1 MVEGFTGL
9 PGSGKTYYL
18 AKLGLE
24 AIKQGRVV
32 YANFKLTGAF
42 YFQNLN
48 DVFAVRKGVILVDEI
63 NLSCASRFWNK
74 FPPELAY
81 FWSQTRK
88 MELDIY
94 WSAQHIDRVDKIV
107 REISNFVWAIKKFP
121 FGIFLAKQYLPEHI
135 TKEKKYCYTN
145 KFFKLKEEIYSKYN
159 TYELIQL
166 PDHLTKNFK
175 GIK

>member
-24 AIKQGRVV
+24 AIKQGRIV
-32 YANFKLTGAF
+32 YANFKLEGAN
-42 YFQNLN
+42 YFSNLK
-48 DVFAVRKGVILVDEI
+48 DVFQIRKGVILVDEI

-107 REISNFVWAIKKFP
+107 REISNFAWTMKKLP
-121 FGIFLAKQYLPEHI
+121 FGFFIAREFLPEHI
-135 TKEKKYCYTN
+135 TKEKRICFDTR
-145 KFFKLKEEIYSKYN
+145 FFRLKKKIYSKYN
-159 TYELIQL
+159 TYELISL
-166 PDHLTKNFK
+166 PDYLTKNSQ
-175 GIK
+175 